1 MPKLI
6 YICISL
12 GGHELLAW
20 LGIED
25 LDLFLK
31 ERRLR
36 WYGHAECSNG
46 AVKIAFDIQDD
57 GKHGPGWPQMTWKQL
72 TERDC
77 REWKLS
83 AIDPHDRY
91 TWCEICHECSKPAT
105 WKGAH

>member
-1 MPKLI
+1 MVCYLPRPKPSRVLELPHGHAQGLVMPKLI

-25 LDLFLK
+25 LDHFLK
-31 ERRLR
+31 ERRLC

-57 GKHGPGWPQMTWKQL
+57 GKRGPGRP
-72 TERDC
+72 R
-77 REWKLS
+77 
-83 AIDPHDRY
+83 
-91 TWCEICHECSKPAT
+91 
-105 WKGAH
+105 